1 MPLQGKWNDDVSD
14 PVSSPE
20 PGIAFQRIR
29 AVPLELI
36 EHHVSDSLPQR
47 GIAYQPRVQ
56 PWESAQKNKPAF

>member
-1 MPLQGKWNDDVSD
+1 MPLQGKWNDDFSD